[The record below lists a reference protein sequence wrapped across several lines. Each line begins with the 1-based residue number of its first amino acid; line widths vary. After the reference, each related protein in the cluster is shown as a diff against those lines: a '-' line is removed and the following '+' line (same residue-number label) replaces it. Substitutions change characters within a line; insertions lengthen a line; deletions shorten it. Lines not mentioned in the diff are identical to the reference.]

1 MRPLKV
7 SWSWLDRMWPANIR
21 TFFFNKWDGQQRG
34 RGMPESG
41 WIIFFIDSRDET
53 VRIDLNQMN
62 KRERGGTF
70 PTVSRLGSALA
81 TGNVEYMICCS
92 IAICSKTRWERHVN
106 YANCWSNLRHHLFS
120 TPLCFANDGSL
131 LNDPCIDVKCR
142 TVVQ

>member
-1 MRPLKV
+1 
-7 SWSWLDRMWPANIR
+7 
-21 TFFFNKWDGQQRG
+21 
-34 RGMPESG
+34 MPESG

-92 IAICSKTRWERHVN
+92 IAISSKTR
-106 YANCWSNLRHHLFS
+106 
-120 TPLCFANDGSL
+120 
-131 LNDPCIDVKCR
+131 
-142 TVVQ
+142 